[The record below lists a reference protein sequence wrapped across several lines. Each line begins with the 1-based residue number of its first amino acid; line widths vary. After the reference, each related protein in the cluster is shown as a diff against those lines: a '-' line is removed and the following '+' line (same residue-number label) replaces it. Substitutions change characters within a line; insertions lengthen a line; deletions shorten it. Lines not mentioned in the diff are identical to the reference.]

1 MHHIYIELR
10 IHGGQR
16 RVRACAGSAQPAR
29 LWQPD
34 GGVDAQRAR
43 LWHRWCRRAPAS
55 AIRMP
60 RLAELLDRGLFE
72 AAWVVGT
79 WEIGASVAAAPA

>member
-1 MHHIYIELR
+1 MRHIYIEFR
-10 IHGGQR
+10 RMGGQR
-16 RVRACAGSAQPAR
+16 RDRACAGSAQLAR

-34 GGVDAQRAR
+34 GRVDARPAQ

-60 RLAELLDRGLFE
+60 QLAKLLDRGLFE

-79 WEIGASVAAAPA
+79 WAARARVAPAPA